1 MEQQL
6 NYKMNELETQIKGIY
21 FMEEQNKI
29 KMNAF
34 EEKQE
39 ELDLKISQNIQ
50 NDFHEEGDTNNME
63 VIVEGIK
70 EMESEFHSQLASL

>member
-70 EMESEFHSQLASL
+70 EMESEFHS